1 MLERDLLRNREP
13 VPVAPAARPADP
25 PCVVAARVGMVHAPA
40 PMSAELLVPETLVR
54 DLLKHVPGA
63 PRAFERHRVDYCCH
77 GALSVSEASA
87 RVGADVD
94 AVLAALAEEAA
105 RPDAEPAWG
114 DTFELLPLEDVVEH
128 LVTEVHAKARRD
140 VAELRALAPADSA
153 LGRAVLALCDELEP
167 HLAFEERHVF
177 PYVVGIERTGEV
189 PLALFDTVVEP
200 CQMLLREHE
209 ASDHTLD
216 TLRALTDGYQAPAG
230 ADAATVALYRA
241 LAAYDRDLVLHMHLE
256 GNVLF
261 PRAQQLEAKTR
272 AAARPT
278 TARRGRR

>member
-1 MLERDLLRNREP
+1 
-13 VPVAPAARPADP
+13 
-25 PCVVAARVGMVHAPA
+25 
-40 PMSAELLVPETLVR
+40 MSADLLVPETLVR
-54 DLLKHVPGA
+54 ELLKHLPGA

-77 GALSVSEASA
+77 GALSVAEASA
-87 RVGADVD
+87 RVGADVG

-114 DTFELLPLEDVVEH
+114 DSFELLPLEDVVEH
-128 LVTEVHAKARRD
+128 LVGTVHAQARQD
-140 VAELRALAPADSA
+140 VAALRALAPPSGALAD
-153 LGRAVLALCDELEP
+153 AVHALCDELDP

-177 PYVVGIERTGEV
+177 PYVVGLERTGEA

-209 ASDHTLD
+209 AADHTLD
-216 TLRALTDGYQAPAG
+216 TLRALTNGYRAPDE
-230 ADAATVALYRA
+230 ADDATTALYRA
-241 LAAYDRDLVLHMHLE
+241 LAAYDKALVLHMHLE

-272 AAARPT
+272 ALTRSSS
-278 TARRGRR
+278 ARRSRR